1 MTMKDSIAFR
11 FNLVA
16 LIVVTLV
23 LAGFGF
29 YNYQAS
35 SDRFY
40 RQLEHQSDLLLDR
53 LELSLPNTLWNFE
66 MEQLRKILES
76 EAQADWVEGIY
87 VSDGK
92 KDVANLK
99 RNDNGELV
107 SGERPLDVQIQ
118 KKRVLQYEDGGS
130 LTKVGEVTLY
140 VDTTEIKEAL
150 SESVIRLVLQTI
162 ILDIAIM
169 LLLFR
174 LVQKIVVKPLK
185 EVVGALQ
192 DIAHGEG
199 DLTQRLKERPGEM
212 GELATNFNLFVG
224 NIQSLIRQ
232 VMANIESI
240 SASVNSMA
248 QIANRTNQGVERQQQ
263 QTDQVAVAMNEMSTA
278 SSEVANNAL
287 EAASNAERVDEGA
300 LNAKRV
306 LEDTVD
312 SIRKLAGDIDHG
324 ATVINNLQSDVG
336 NIVSVLDVIRG
347 IAEQTNLLAL
357 NAAIEAARAGE
368 QGRGF
373 AVVAD
378 EVRTLASRTQEST
391 QEIQGMIERLQS
403 GAQEAVDV
411 MQVGKAAGEQTVD
424 KANAA
429 EVSLDEITQSISTI
443 SNMATQIASAVEEQT
458 AVSEDINRSITAI
471 VEIADIT
478 SKDTAET
485 NEASENLTRLCGE
498 LQAQVSRFKV

>member
-1 MTMKDSIAFR
+1 MNMKDSIAFR

-23 LAGFGF
+23 LVGFGY

-35 SDRFY
+35 SKRFY
-40 RQLEHQSDLLLDR
+40 QQLNDQSDLLMDR

-66 MEQLRKILES
+66 MDQLQKILES
-76 EAQADWVEGIY
+76 EAQAVWVQGLF

-92 KDVANLK
+92 KDVANVIRNGDGTLISGK
-99 RNDNGELV
+99 R
-107 SGERPLDVQIQ
+107 PQQIQ
-118 KKRVLQYEDGGS
+118 QEKTRTLTYEDGGNV
-130 LTKVGEVTLY
+130 TKVGEVTLY
-140 VDTTEIKEAL
+140 VDTSEIEAAL
-150 SESVIRLVLQTI
+150 SDSIVRLVIQTI
-162 ILDIAIM
+162 VLDIAII
-169 LLLFR
+169 LLISR
-174 LVQKIVVKPLK
+174 LVSSIVVKPLN
-185 EVVGALQ
+185 EVVHALQ

-199 DLTQRLKERPGEM
+199 DLTQRLKKRPGEM
-212 GELATNFNLFVG
+212 GELAENFNLFVA
-224 NIQSLIRQ
+224 NIQGLIKQ
-232 VMANIESI
+232 VVSNIESI
-240 SASVNSMA
+240 NVSVNSMA
-248 QIANRTNQGVERQQQ
+248 EIAHRTNQGVDRQQQ
-263 QTDQVAVAMNEMSTA
+263 QTDQVEVEMNEMSTA

-287 EAASNAERVDEGA
+287 EAASNAEKVDEGA
-300 LNAKRV
+300 ISAKRV

-312 SIRKLAGDIDHG
+312 SIRKLADDIHHG

-391 QEIQGMIERLQS
+391 QEIQDMIERLQA

-411 MQVGKAAGEQTVD
+411 IEVGKTAGEQTVE

-429 EVSLDEITQSISTI
+429 EVSLDEITHSISTI

-458 AVSEDINRSITAI
+458 AVSEDINRSINAI
-471 VEIADIT
+471 VEVAEIT
-478 SKDTAET
+478 SRDTAET
-485 NEASENLTRLCGE
+485 NSASENLLKLCGE
-498 LQAQVSRFKV
+498 LQQQVGRFKV

>member
-76 EAQADWVEGIY
+76 EAQADWVQGIY

-92 KDVANLK
+92 KDVASLK
-99 RNDNGELV
+99 RNENGELV
-107 SGERPLDVQIQ
+107 SGERPLGVQIEKQ
-118 KKRVLQYEDGGS
+118 RKLQYEDGGN
-130 LTKVGEVTLY
+130 LTKVGEVTVY
-140 VDTTEIKEAL
+140 VDTTEIEAAL
-150 SESVIRLVLQTI
+150 SESVFRLVLQTI

-263 QTDQVAVAMNEMSTA
+263 
-278 SSEVANNAL
+278 
-287 EAASNAERVDEGA
+287 
-300 LNAKRV
+300 
-306 LEDTVD
+306 
-312 SIRKLAGDIDHG
+312 
-324 ATVINNLQSDVG
+324 
-336 NIVSVLDVIRG
+336 
-347 IAEQTNLLAL
+347 
-357 NAAIEAARAGE
+357 
-368 QGRGF
+368 
-373 AVVAD
+373 
-378 EVRTLASRTQEST
+378 
-391 QEIQGMIERLQS
+391 
-403 GAQEAVDV
+403 
-411 MQVGKAAGEQTVD
+411 
-424 KANAA
+424 
-429 EVSLDEITQSISTI
+429 
-443 SNMATQIASAVEEQT
+443 
-458 AVSEDINRSITAI
+458 
-471 VEIADIT
+471 
-478 SKDTAET
+478 
-485 NEASENLTRLCGE
+485 
-498 LQAQVSRFKV
+498 

>member
-1 MTMKDSIAFR
+1 MKMKDSIAFR

-16 LIVVTLV
+16 LVVVTLV

-29 YNYQAS
+29 YNYQMS
-35 SDRFY
+35 SDRY
-40 RQLEHQSDLLLDR
+40 YKQLNAESDLLLDR
-53 LELSLPNTLWNFE
+53 LELSLPTTLWNFE
-66 MEQLRKILES
+66 MDQLQKILES
-76 EAQADWVEGIY
+76 EAQAGWVQGVF

-92 KDVANLK
+92 KDVATVK
-99 RNDNGELV
+99 RNAAGELV
-107 SGERPLDVQIQ
+107 SGERPIRVQQ
-118 KKRVLQYEDGGS
+118 EKTRVLQYEDGGN

-140 VDTTEIKEAL
+140 IDTSDIEAAL
-150 SESVIRLVLQTI
+150 SENIWRLVIQTI
-162 ILDIAIM
+162 VLDIAII
-169 LLLFR
+169 LLISR
-174 LVQKIVVKPLK
+174 LVTKIVTRPLK

-199 DLTQRLKERPGEM
+199 DLTQRLRERPGEM
-212 GELATNFNLFVG
+212 GELAANFNLFVE
-224 NIQSLIRQ
+224 NIQNLIRQ
-232 VMANIESI
+232 VVGNIESI
-240 SASVNSMA
+240 NESVNNMA
-248 QIANRTNQGVERQQQ
+248 EIAQRTNEGVDRQQQ

-287 EAASNAERVDEGA
+287 EAASNAEKVDHGA
-300 LNAKRV
+300 LNAKKV
-306 LEDTVD
+306 LEDTVN
-312 SIRKLAGDIDHG
+312 SIRQLAEDIARG

-336 NIVSVLDVIRG
+336 NIVTVLDVIRG

-391 QEIQGMIERLQS
+391 QEIQDMIERLES

-411 MQVGKAAGEQTVD
+411 IEVGKSAGETTVE

-429 EVSLDEITQSISTI
+429 EVSLDEIIHSISTI

-471 VEIADIT
+471 VEVADTT
-478 SKDTAET
+478 SKDTSET
-485 NEASENLTRLCGE
+485 TEASNNLIHLCGE
-498 LQAQVSRFKV
+498 LKAQVGRFKV